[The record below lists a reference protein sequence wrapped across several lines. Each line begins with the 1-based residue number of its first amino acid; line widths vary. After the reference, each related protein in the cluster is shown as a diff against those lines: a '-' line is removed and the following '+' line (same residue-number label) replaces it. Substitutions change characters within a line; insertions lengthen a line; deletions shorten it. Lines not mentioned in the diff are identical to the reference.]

1 MITHKLT
8 RQRAVDKR
16 PTVWTKCPLPV
27 SVCFTGCLSVVLVFE
42 LDQLGPPKRWLC
54 VLSFQPFWPLSW
66 PSFFCPCLCLVSAL
80 VSALLQTQRTH
91 ACILSPQ
98 TQTQC
103 AQACVD
109 AYTNACM
116 YAPMHA
122 CAYVHVHTHTHT
134 YTQLQMCTQTCIA

>member
-8 RQRAVDKR
+8 RQRAVDKW

-66 PSFFCPCLCLVSAL
+66 PSFFCPCLCLASDTAYTCMHPQSSNTDTMCAGMCGCIHKCMHVC
-80 VSALLQTQRTH
+80 TH
-91 ACILSPQ
+91 ACM
-98 TQTQC
+98 
-103 AQACVD
+103 CV
-109 AYTNACM
+109 C
-116 YAPMHA
+116 A
-122 CAYVHVHTHTHT
+122 CAHSYTHTHTHTHT